1 MRAASASASPGGTR
15 KAVSSSAPTTSGRA
29 PPVVA
34 TTGTPQDMA
43 SMAGS
48 ENPS

>member
-1 MRAASASASPGGTR
+1 MATARAPG
-15 KAVSSSAPTTSGRA
+15 SSGATNRPVTPSVPTTSGRA

-34 TTGTPQDMA
+34 TRATPQAMA